1 LARVAAKFTNQTL
14 PSFRSTGAWRGQA
27 MTTLD
32 ARTRSGQKD
41 DTALVA
47 AVVRAS
53 ITSAALDEDVRV
65 LPDPRRTALQPSLT
79 SVINMTDPEAGMAEA
94 PAVAGSARRDAEPA
108 RVQNEDAPA
117 NDAGEVASEDPPQY
131 RQFQAEDF
139 EQIRY
144 TMTQM
149 RRSELEAIGA
159 VFTVAA
165 TIRQAGVPKAVRAAP
180 APEDGRRNAGPDEV
194 VNGNAPA
201 NDDEEVARGN
211 PPPYP
216 RSYEDASDRSAPR
229 LQPVNMA
236 DPLVIA
242 DVARLEK
249 ELDVARAAK
258 AAESARRYV
267 ELDVVEDGNAP
278 SGNIEEVARG
288 NLPQCLRSPDAVDDR
303 DRHFDTEIEAL
314 RYAVGSN
321 HEYWAREEDEWD
333 KQRKELY
340 VECEELKQALNTS
353 KRKFAAQDKDLDAIC
368 ADYDE
373 LQVKL
378 GACKKKLEAR
388 NESLGGLRK
397 KMTFLKDFSEQRR
410 KTMAGVN
417 AHLTR
422 EINKYRQASADM
434 TAAFDHAAYENDRL
448 NRENEEL
455 HTDNATLENAAL
467 RKTGQVDALRK
478 ENSRL
483 HIAYLGL
490 KTKMQRRDQIQAK
503 QREIDDL
510 ERELRDLTQVE
521 KNRTNKRRRLQ

>member
-1 LARVAAKFTNQTL
+1 LARAAAKFTNQTL

-27 MTTLD
+27 MTTFN
-32 ARTRSGQKD
+32 ARTRSGQKE

-108 RVQNEDAPA
+108 KVQ
-117 NDAGEVASEDPPQY
+117 
-131 RQFQAEDF
+131 
-139 EQIRY
+139 
-144 TMTQM
+144 
-149 RRSELEAIGA
+149 
-159 VFTVAA
+159 
-165 TIRQAGVPKAVRAAP
+165 
-180 APEDGRRNAGPDEV
+180 
-194 VNGNAPA
+194 NGNAPA

-216 RSYEDASDRSAPR
+216 RSYEDAST
-229 LQPVNMA
+229 QPVNMA
-236 DPLVIA
+236 DPLVTAAIA
-242 DVARLEK
+242 RFEK

-258 AAESARRYV
+258 AAESAGRYV
-267 ELDVVEDGNAP
+267 ELDVVKDKNAP

-333 KQRKELY
+333 KQRQELY

-521 KNRTNKRRRLQ
+521 KNQTHKRRRLQ